1 MRSSLMEG
9 PTSFGRV
16 YCGAS
21 VGAEVPF
28 LWVCLEGPG
37 HAVATRRPNRRAAY
51 RVPGAADLVLF
62 ACLRADS
69 CQWRVGE
76 RELNAA
82 AVGLASSAL
91 LCERQRR
98 SRGTR
103 LSRNARE
110 PLLLWTL
117 RKNCPAA
124 RQDAFSCR
132 LGVPTRCPSDDT
144 RVFVALSHGPD
155 AALVLQ
161 LERASPPGRPP
172 LPSPQPAL

>member
-28 LWVCLEGPG
+28 LWVFLEGPG

-110 PLLLWTL
+110 PLLLWNL

-124 RQDAFSCR
+124 RQDAR
-132 LGVPTRCPSDDT
+132 
-144 RVFVALSHGPD
+144 VALSHGPD

>member
-28 LWVCLEGPG
+28 LWVFLEGPG

-110 PLLLWTL
+110 PLLCGTSGKTVLPLDRTPVVSP
-117 RKNCPAA
+117 R
-124 RQDAFSCR
+124 DE
-132 LGVPTRCPSDDT
+132 VPSDDT
-144 RVFVALSHGPD
+144 RQDGTPPPAGICGAL
-155 AALVLQ
+155 A
-161 LERASPPGRPP
+161 RA
-172 LPSPQPAL
+172 